1 MKGPRAAVS
10 AVEAAVED
18 IAPRWISA
26 TRRGPARG
34 LRAGRAQVGMGR
46 RSLLAAPALD
56 APPAILITIL
66 TDAGR
71 NGPRRRAGSSAGP
84 RDQAAA
90 RPRRGSGP
98 DAGAVTGGAILV
110 VDDDPSILATVQEIL
125 ALEGYPVTT
134 AVNGAEALRSIEQAR
149 PALVL
154 LDMRMPVLDG
164 WGFADALKARGLA
177 VPVLVM
183 TAAQDARRWAAEIAA
198 AGYIAKPFGLLDLLR
213 AVARFVPP
221 PPGDAG

>member
-1 MKGPRAAVS
+1 
-10 AVEAAVED
+10 
-18 IAPRWISA
+18 
-26 TRRGPARG
+26 
-34 LRAGRAQVGMGR
+34 
-46 RSLLAAPALD
+46 
-56 APPAILITIL
+56 
-66 TDAGR
+66 
-71 NGPRRRAGSSAGP
+71 
-84 RDQAAA
+84 
-90 RPRRGSGP
+90 
-98 DAGAVTGGAILV
+98 VTGGAILV

-125 ALEGYPVTT
+125 ALEGYPVM
-134 AVNGAEALRSIEQAR
+134 AAANGAEALRSIEQAR

-198 AGYIAKPFGLLDLLR
+198 DGYIAKPFGLLDLLR

-221 PPGDAG
+221 PAGGEG